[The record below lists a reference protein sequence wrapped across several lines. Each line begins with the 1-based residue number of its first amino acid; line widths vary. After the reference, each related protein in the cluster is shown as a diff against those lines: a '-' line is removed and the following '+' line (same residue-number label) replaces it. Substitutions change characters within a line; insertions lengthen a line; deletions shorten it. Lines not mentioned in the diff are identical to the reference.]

1 MPITDYHFENRI
13 FFAKESGDISKEDAQ
28 QWVKRLQKTASSS
41 ELPIVALVDVMEVH
55 SVLRAAEQLFIEGAY
70 TENLLAVLVATN
82 AVVSVQARTIG
93 LLGKRGHT
101 RIFNSLDDARSHAE
115 WIVSQHKSAPV

>member
-1 MPITDYHFENRI
+1 VD
-13 FFAKESGDISKEDAQ
+13 
-28 QWVKRLQKTASSS
+28 RLKKLAETS
-41 ELPIVALVDVMEVH
+41 ELPIVALVDAMEVS

-82 AVVSVQARTIG
+82 AVVTIQARTIG

-101 RIFNSLDDARSHAE
+101 RIFNTPDDARKHAE
-115 WIVSQHKSAPV
+115 WIIKEHKVAPE